1 MTNRLAIAPRLF
13 PGRSV
18 HRGLVLIQSQ
28 IASNVAAVDFV
39 KGIDALYDEYVFDIS
54 DIVPQTDG
62 TSLIMRFSTDGGSS
76 FLSANYK
83 YSQIYSAEGAA
94 AAGAGSASTSS
105 IPFSGAGNT
114 GGETFGIRVT
124 LTHPSST
131 SLYKAV
137 HGHFGAVLSDGL
149 FYIVAQGGTYTG
161 ATSAINAVRFLQSAG
176 NISGRFK
183 MFGVRK

>member
-83 YSQIYSAEGAA
+83 YSQIYSAEG
-94 AAGAGSASTSS
+94 
-105 IPFSGAGNT
+105 
-114 GGETFGIRVT
+114 ERVYEQ
-124 LTHPSST
+124 HP
-131 SLYKAV
+131 
-137 HGHFGAVLSDGL
+137 
-149 FYIVAQGGTYTG
+149 
-161 ATSAINAVRFLQSAG
+161 LQRCG
-176 NISGRFK
+176 
-183 MFGVRK
+183 